1 MSEGRHA
8 PPVEAF
14 RLIFRSQPELSLDD
28 LLYDLDHLRALLD
41 IGGLCGHAQQL
52 GRMPESELELR
63 WLAKEFEETIRR
75 MADVRVERVF
85 YNSPLYLILSAL
97 YVAGYGGAAVYAL
110 RHTID
115 LVERWSEMRVR
126 LAENSYRR
134 EAVNLL
140 KQDLLADIQNPMI
153 RDVLQRQVLETGG
166 VDRAAKSLIQIESA
180 VAISPPEPE

>member
-1 MSEGRHA
+1 MSEGRPA
-8 PPVEAF
+8 PPVEAV
-14 RLIFRSQPELSLDD
+14 RLIFRPQPELSLDD

-52 GRMPESELELR
+52 DRMPESELEPR
-63 WLAKEFEETIRR
+63 WLAKEFDETIRR
-75 MADVRVERVF
+75 MADVRVERVS
-85 YNSPLYLILSAL
+85 YNSPLELILSAL

-126 LAENSYRR
+126 LAENRYQR

-140 KQDLLADIQNPMI
+140 
-153 RDVLQRQVLETGG
+153 RVE
-166 VDRAAKSLIQIESA
+166 RAAESLIQIESA
-180 VAISPPEPE
+180 VAIAPPEPEPEA